1 VSAHP
6 AKGCAPRLAG
16 FQLVSQLEDE
26 SMHRNLVTILALFM
40 VGCGA
45 EVASTAAVSGAAR
58 AQEAQQAQQTMDRV
72 QQELDAAM
80 KAAQERAA
88 EAEKSMG
95 Y

>member
-1 VSAHP
+1 
-6 AKGCAPRLAG
+6 
-16 FQLVSQLEDE
+16 
-26 SMHRNLVTILALFM
+26 MHRNLVTILALFM

-45 EVASTAAVSGAAR
+45 EVASTAAVSGAAKAQE
-58 AQEAQQAQQTMDRV
+58 AQEAQQARQTLERV

>member
-6 AKGCAPRLAG
+6 ARNRAPRLAG
-16 FQLVSQLEDE
+16 FLLVSQLEDK

-45 EVASTAAVSGAAR
+45 EVASTAAVSGATK
-58 AQEAQQAQQTMDRV
+58 AQETQQARQTMERV
-72 QQELDAAM
+72 QQELNAAAQ
-80 KAAQERAA
+80 AAQERAA
-88 EAEKSMG
+88 EVEKSMG